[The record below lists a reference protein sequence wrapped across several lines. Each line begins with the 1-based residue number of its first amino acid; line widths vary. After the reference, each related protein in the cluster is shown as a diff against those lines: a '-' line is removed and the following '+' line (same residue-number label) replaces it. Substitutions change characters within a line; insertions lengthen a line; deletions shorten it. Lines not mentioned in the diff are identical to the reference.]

1 MHLDSIAPLPIP
13 IVRRRELSQSDSA
26 GGEAVP
32 ACSRGF
38 FSGQPG
44 LPSANRAFGRD
55 RVVDQMIE
63 ASCGEDNLA
72 LEPQDFD
79 FRARRSQGELRYG
92 V

>member
-1 MHLDSIAPLPIP
+1 MK
-13 IVRRRELSQSDSA
+13 E
-26 GGEAVP
+26 
-32 ACSRGF
+32 C
-38 FSGQPG
+38 
-44 LPSANRAFGRD
+44 D